1 MNNQNNSACESMQSG
16 NKGSFAWRCN
26 EIFDRATAD
35 YHVTDSIDV
44 AAEAPYEAG
53 SIEALLYV
61 KNWIDVAQWHME
73 DLIRD
78 PQIEPAVG
86 MQLKHRIDASN
97 QDRTDRVEDLDT
109 YFRDLYSKVT
119 PLAGAQINTESPAW
133 ALDRLSILAVKIFH
147 MKVETERTDA
157 SQEHLARCRGKLA
170 VLLEQRNDLSQAID
184 TLLDDIAAGRKY
196 MKVYR
201 QMKMY
206 NDADTNPVLYA
217 KK

>member
-1 MNNQNNSACESMQSG
+1 MDLDNDCH
-16 NKGSFAWRCN
+16 KGSFAWRCN
-26 EIFDRATAD
+26 RVFDRATSD

-44 AAEAPYEAG
+44 QAPAPFEPG
-53 SIEALLYV
+53 SIEALLYA

-78 PQIEPAVG
+78 PQIDPADG
-86 MQLKHRIDASN
+86 MTLKHRIDASN

-109 YFRDLYSKVT
+109 YFRDLYKEVS
-119 PLAGAQINTESPAW
+119 PLADAQINTESPAW

-147 MKVETERTDA
+147 MKAETDRHDA
-157 SQEHLARCRGKLA
+157 SPEHIARCRAKLA
-170 VLLEQRNDLSQAID
+170 VLLEQRDDLSQAID
-184 TLLDDIAAGRKY
+184 TLLEDIAAGRKY

-206 NDADTNPVLYA
+206 NDADTNPVLYS

>member
-1 MNNQNNSACESMQSG
+1 MNLDNDCH
-16 NKGSFAWRCN
+16 KGSFAWRCN
-26 EIFDRATAD
+26 GVFDRATSD
-35 YHVTDSIDV
+35 YHVTDSID
-44 AAEAPYEAG
+44 APVPAPFEAG
-53 SIEALLYV
+53 SIDALLYA

-78 PQIEPAVG
+78 PRIDPADG
-86 MQLKHRIDASN
+86 MRLKHRIDASN

-109 YFRDLYSKVT
+109 CFRDMYKDVT
-119 PLAGAQINTESPAW
+119 PLADAQINTESPAW

-147 MKVETERTDA
+147 MKAETERQDA
-157 SQEHLARCRGKLA
+157 SAEHVARCKGKLA
-170 VLLEQRNDLSQAID
+170 VLLEQRDDLSQAID
-184 TLLDDIAAGRKY
+184 TLLEDIAAGRKY

-206 NDADTNPVLYA
+206 NDADTNPVLYS

>member
-1 MNNQNNSACESMQSG
+1 MNSDNVNITVSEHADG
-16 NKGSFAWRCN
+16 FAERCN
-26 EIFDRATAD
+26 EVFDRATVD
-35 YHVTDSIDV
+35 YHITDSIDV
-44 AAEAPYEAG
+44 PAPVPYEPDT
-53 SIEALLYV
+53 IEALLYA

-78 PQIEPAVG
+78 PNIDPAEG
-86 MQLKHRIDASN
+86 MKLKHRIDASN

-109 YFRDLYSKVT
+109 YFRDLYKRVT
-119 PLAGAQINTESPAW
+119 PLPDAQINTESPAW
-133 ALDRLSILAVKIFH
+133 ALDRLSILAVKIYH
-147 MKVETERTDA
+147 MLAETERADA
-157 SQEHLARCRGKLA
+157 SPEHIARCRAKLN
-170 VLLEQRNDLSQAID
+170 VLLEQREDLSKAIN
-184 TLLDDIAAGRKY
+184 TLLDDIAGGRKY

>member
-1 MNNQNNSACESMQSG
+1 MNLNNEG
-16 NKGSFAWRCN
+16 RKNSFAWRCN
-26 EIFDRATAD
+26 EVFDKATAD
-35 YHVTDSIDV
+35 YHITDSIDV
-44 AAEAPYEAG
+44 QPTVPFEAG
-53 SIEALLYV
+53 KIEALLYV

-78 PQIEPAVG
+78 PQINPADG
-86 MQLKHRIDASN
+86 MTLKHRIDASN

-109 YFRDLYSKVT
+109 YFRDLYKEVA
-119 PLAGAQINTESPAW
+119 PLADAQINTESPAW

-147 MKVETERTDA
+147 MNVETERQDA
-157 SQEHLARCRGKLA
+157 TPEHIARCKAKLA
-170 VLLEQRNDLSQAID
+170 VLLEQREDLSQAID
-184 TLLDDIAAGRKY
+184 TLLEDIAAGRKY

>member
-1 MNNQNNSACESMQSG
+1 MDQDKENLAAPEAA
-16 NKGSFAWRCN
+16 KGFAGRCN
-26 EIFDRATAD
+26 VVFDRATAD
-35 YHVTDSIDV
+35 YHITDSIDT
-44 AAEAPYEAG
+44 AAPAPFPAG
-53 SIEALLYV
+53 SIEALLYA

-78 PQIEPAVG
+78 PQIDPAEG
-86 MQLKHRIDASN
+86 MKLKHRIDASN

-109 YFRDLYSKVT
+109 YFRELYKGVT
-119 PLAGAQINTESPAW
+119 PHADAQINTESPAW

-147 MKVETERTDA
+147 MKAETERTDA
-157 SQEHLARCRGKLA
+157 SEEHLAKCRGKLA
-170 VLLEQRNDLSQAID
+170 VLLEQRADLSSAID
-184 TLLDDIAAGRKY
+184 ILLEDIASGRKY

-206 NDADTNPVLYA
+206 NDVDTNPVLYA

>member
-1 MNNQNNSACESMQSG
+1 MSTEG
-16 NKGSFAWRCN
+16 FAHRCN
-26 EIFDRATAD
+26 VVFDRATAD
-35 YHVTDSIDV
+35 YHITDSIDADV
-44 AAEAPYEAG
+44 PAPFPAG
-53 SIEALLYV
+53 SIEALLYA

-78 PQIEPAVG
+78 PQIDPAEG
-86 MQLKHRIDASN
+86 MKLKRRIDASN

-109 YFRDLYSKVT
+109 YFRDLYKDVE
-119 PLAGAQINTESPAW
+119 PLPQAQINTESPAW

-147 MKVETERTDA
+147 MKAETERADA
-157 SQEHLARCRGKLA
+157 SEEHLARCRGKLA
-170 VLLEQRNDLSQAID
+170 VLLEQRADLSSAID
-184 TLLDDIAAGRKY
+184 TLLGDIAAGRKY